1 MTRRD
6 QLVEELFSEWEQLD
20 ETGKMQVFQYIKQ
33 NRRATAFGL
42 SVELDESSGFFFI
55 SDTATTVLVAL
66 PPMNLSSVTAWLDDY
81 EKSHQKNDIAR

>member
-6 QLVEELFSEWEQLD
+6 KLVEELFAEWEQLD
-20 ETGKMQVFQYIKQ
+20 ETGKMQVLQYVKQ

-55 SDTATTVLVAL
+55 SDTATNTVVAP

-81 EKSHQKNDIAR
+81 EKSHKNNDIAR

>member
-6 QLVEELFSEWEQLD
+6 QLVEELFAEWEQLD
-20 ETGKMQVFQYIKQ
+20 ETGKMQVLQYVKQ

-42 SVELDESSGFFFI
+42 SVELDKGSDFFFI
-55 SDTATTVLVAL
+55 ADATTNTVVAP